1 MRTLPTVMIRVL
13 SSFVPLFSRRVWRP
27 HVQVLL
33 IGVILAPGKRT
44 VSSALHAMGLSQEEE
59 GALPSLPSGAQR
71 SASCSSLGLAFPLS
85 SGSFRALCCQAG
97 QATQED
103 NRMGLGQLLLLV
115 RRWYPQREIV
125 AVADHAYASLKLLD
139 RCRNLRSGQW
149 PSSPVLGWTRRP
161 LAASRLLR
169 VVAARE

>member
-1 MRTLPTVMIRVL
+1 MLLVQIPWASPGL
-13 SSFVPLFSRRVWRP
+13 LGYGPYPSSQLW
-27 HVQVLL
+27 L
-33 IGVILAPGKRT
+33 
-44 VSSALHAMGLSQEEE
+44 
-59 GALPSLPSGAQR
+59 LPSVMLPSGVEGTR
-71 SASCSSLGLAFPLS
+71 
-85 SGSFRALCCQAG
+85 
-97 QATQED
+97 ED
-103 NRMGLGQLLLLV
+103 NRVGLGQLLLLV